1 MPTSQ
6 WNSKYEREFQ
16 KLNSNQRQAVT
27 TIEGP
32 LMVVAGPGTG
42 KTQMVAMRIA
52 EILRRTQL
60 DARNILALTFTETA
74 VSALKSRL
82 VELIGPD
89 GYQVTVTTFHGFAAE
104 VIDQFRWV
112 FGRQQAVRHLS

>member
-60 DARNILALTFTETA
+60 
-74 VSALKSRL
+74 
-82 VELIGPD
+82 
-89 GYQVTVTTFHGFAAE
+89 
-104 VIDQFRWV
+104 
-112 FGRQQAVRHLS
+112 

>member
-1 MPTSQ
+1 
-6 WNSKYEREFQ
+6 
-16 KLNSNQRQAVT
+16 
-27 TIEGP
+27 
-32 LMVVAGPGTG
+32 MVVAGPGTG

-60 DARNILALTFTETA
+60 DARNILALTFTDTA

-112 FGRQQAVRHLS
+112 FGRQQAVRQLSELERFQILERLIDRNLHLVLLRPPRYSD